1 MLVLA
6 LMPEEELEEEGL
18 LKELLLLFPPP
29 PLLKDECLETEELAL
44 ADQAGR
50 PLPFSFWNRC

>member
-18 LKELLLLFPPP
+18 LKELLLLLPPP

-50 PLPFSFWNRC
+50 PLPFSF

>member
-1 MLVLA
+1 MLA

-18 LKELLLLFPPP
+18 LKELLLLFPPPP

-50 PLPFSFWNRC
+50 PLPFSF